1 MSDAAEVLLVK
12 TGWVRVMYLILE
24 RLHFSVVRISD
35 CFNGECDEVGGQHF
49 SSNGSVRGLGS
60 VAVND

>member
-12 TGWVRVMYLILE
+12 ASWVRVMYLILVC
-24 RLHFSVVRISD
+24 LHLGVVRASD
-35 CFNGECDEVGGQHF
+35 GFNGECDEVGGQHF
-49 SSNGSVRGLGS
+49 DCNRSVRGLGS